1 MRVFKTKVFARFAR
15 REKIADAML
24 CEAVARA
31 ERGLIDADLGGGVIK
46 LRVPRPGQGRS
57 GGVRTSIVFRAKSR
71 SVFVNGFAK
80 SERANIGKKEL
91 EFWRT
96 VATAFLTSCLSSTLR
111 KCSRRGRDWDQ
122 SQPLP
127 GGEPPGPSSFS

>member
-1 MRVFKTKVFARFAR
+1 MRVFKTKEFARFAR

-24 CEAVARA
+24 CEAVERA
-31 ERGLIDADLGGGVIK
+31 ERGIIDGDLAGGLIK
-46 LRVPRPGQGRS
+46 QRVARPDQGRS
-57 GGVRTSIVFRAKSR
+57 GGFRTLIVFRAKTR

-96 VATAFLTSCLSSTLR
+96 VATAFLAMNDKLIAEAIAADELTEVICDDE
-111 KCSRRGRDWDQ
+111 GQED
-122 SQPLP
+122 
-127 GGEPPGPSSFS
+127 

>member
-1 MRVFKTKVFARFAR
+1 MRVFKTKEFARFAR

-24 CEAVARA
+24 CGAVERA
-31 ERGLIDADLGGGVIK
+31 ERGIIDGDLAGGLIK
-46 LRVPRPGQGRS
+46 QRVARPDQGRS
-57 GGVRTSIVFRAKSR
+57 GGFRTLIVFRAKTR

-96 VATAFLTSCLSSTLR
+96 VATAFLAMNDKLIAEAIAADELTEVICDDE
-111 KCSRRGRDWDQ
+111 GQED
-122 SQPLP
+122 
-127 GGEPPGPSSFS
+127 

>member
-1 MRVFKTKVFARFAR
+1 MRVFKTKEFARFAR

-24 CEAVARA
+24 CEAVERA
-31 ERGLIDADLGGGVIK
+31 ERGIIDGDLTGGLIK
-46 LRVPRPGQGRS
+46 QRVARPGQGRS
-57 GGVRTSIVFRAKSR
+57 GGFRTLMVFRAKTR

-96 VATAFLTSCLSSTLR
+96 VATAFLEMNDKLVAEAIAADELTEVIC
-111 KCSRRGRDWDQ
+111 DDE
-122 SQPLP
+122 
-127 GGEPPGPSSFS
+127 GEED

>member
-1 MRVFKTKVFARFAR
+1 MRVFKTKEFARFAR

-24 CEAVARA
+24 CEAVERA
-31 ERGLIDADLGGGVIK
+31 ERGIIDGDLAGGLIK
-46 LRVPRPGQGRS
+46 QRVARPDQGRS
-57 GGVRTSIVFRAKSR
+57 GGFRTLIVFRAKTR

-96 VATAFLTSCLSSTLR
+96 VAMAFLAMNDKLIAEAIAADELTEVICDDE
-111 KCSRRGRDWDQ
+111 GQED
-122 SQPLP
+122 
-127 GGEPPGPSSFS
+127 